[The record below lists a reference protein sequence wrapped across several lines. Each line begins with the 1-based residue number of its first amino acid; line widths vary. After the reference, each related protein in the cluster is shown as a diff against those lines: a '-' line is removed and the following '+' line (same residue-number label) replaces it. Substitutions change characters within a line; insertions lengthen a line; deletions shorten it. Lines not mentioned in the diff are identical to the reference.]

1 MKKTIWKHGLL
12 SIEIDCEQT
21 ECIVTIRYGSH
32 HSIRMDTL
40 DAAGLR
46 DGLLHISG
54 EIERMQNLLYPCSLC
69 EVDYPESELE
79 DQIGCPPEYVC
90 KHCYET
96 ISAKEYDE
104 HVGKLRDKHRL
115 DYE

>member
-1 MKKTIWKHGLL
+1 
-12 SIEIDCEQT
+12 
-21 ECIVTIRYGSH
+21 
-32 HSIRMDTL
+32 MDTL
-40 DAAGLR
+40 DAAMLR

-54 EIERMQNLLYPCSLC
+54 EIERMQQDLLYPCSLC
-69 EVDYPESELE
+69 EVDYPESEIE

-96 ISAKEYDE
+96 ISAKEYGE
-104 HVGKLRDKHRL
+104 HVSRLHDKHRW